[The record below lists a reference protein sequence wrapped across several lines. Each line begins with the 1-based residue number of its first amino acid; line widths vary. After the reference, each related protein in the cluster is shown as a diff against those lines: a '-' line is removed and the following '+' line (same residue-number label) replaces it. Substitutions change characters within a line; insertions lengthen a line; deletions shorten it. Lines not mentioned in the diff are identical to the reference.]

1 MPLNASAVGMTVKSE
16 QLTVSARRVLAFAA
30 IFPDVTA
37 GELDDVAEE
46 GLTACPYLCVTYE
59 WIYTRLMRQADALG
73 LAPDEARR
81 GVHAGQDTTFH
92 AALRAG
98 ATIRVEAQ
106 IEAVRP
112 TRAGAL
118 MVARIR
124 ILDAATGEPCTT
136 SRIEV
141 ILRGVGVAGQPSPP
155 PPAPSEPASTAA
167 VATVRIPIPRAF
179 AHVYTECADIW
190 NQIHTERRVALAA
203 GLPDIIVHGSALWAL
218 AGREIVTAHGGGD
231 SRRLARLACRFSA
244 MVIPGTTV
252 TLEHAP
258 TNLPGGIGFVM
269 RTETGEAALT
279 RGIAE
284 LRPER
289 SGPR

>member
-1 MPLNASAVGMTVKSE
+1 MPLNASAVGVMVKSE
-16 QLTVSARRVLAFAA
+16 PLTVSARRVLAFAA
-30 IFPDVTA
+30 IFPDVA
-37 GELDDVAEE
+37 ARELDDAAAD
-46 GLTACPYLCVTYE
+46 GITACPYLCVTYE
-59 WIYTRLMRQADALG
+59 WIYTRLMRQADTLG
-73 LAPDEARR
+73 LTPEEARR

-92 AALRAG
+92 APLRAG

-118 MVARIR
+118 MVTRMRI
-124 ILDAATGEPCTT
+124 IDAATGEPRTT

-141 ILRGVGVAGQPSPP
+141 ILRGVPVAGQPSA
-155 PPAPSEPASTAA
+155 PPAAASEPASTGAA
-167 VATVRIPIPRAF
+167 ATVRIPIPRAF

-190 NQIHTERRVALAA
+190 NPIHTERQVAFAA

-218 AGREIVTAHGGGD
+218 AGREIVAAYGGGD
-231 SRRLARLACRFSA
+231 SQRLARLACRFSA

-258 TNLPGGIGFVM
+258 TNVPGGIGFVM
-269 RTETGEAALT
+269 RAETGETALT

-284 LRPER
+284 LRPAR
-289 SGPR
+289 AGPR